1 MFVRCNLSHVLW
13 SSYPDPFTY
22 ARICED
28 AWFLSTCTDVI
39 VATYQ
44 ENSTF
49 TLWRVLSRFPLHQSP
64 LVCWKMCFVVH
75 RVLRDGP
82 KKVGCVTHTFPL
94 LPHSWSHCT
103 HIDKCSQY
111 TLGNLI
117 TMDYTNCISFI
128 DRTTH
133 IWLINSNPI

>member
-1 MFVRCNLSHVLW
+1 MREIGACSSSLFMFVRCNLSHVLW

-82 KKVGCVTHTFPL
+82 KKVGCVTHTFPFATTQL
-94 LPHSWSHCT
+94 V
-103 HIDKCSQY
+103 
-111 TLGNLI
+111 TLHTYRQVL
-117 TMDYTNCISFI
+117 TVYV
-128 DRTTH
+128 RQ
-133 IWLINSNPI
+133 SNYNGLY